1 MSSPLG
7 ELRGEGSRPSTI
19 VVGVDGSDTSMRA
32 AAFAIGLAG
41 RQASRLAFLYV
52 QNTATAALTPQALPE
67 LRATAETV
75 ADDLHAT
82 LASALRGWEGQWEL
96 RRAVGNPFA
105 ELSRFAAEIKA
116 DLVVVGAST
125 HLGHRLVGSLAV
137 HLVKSKRWPV
147 TVVP

>member
-7 ELRGEGSRPSTI
+7 ELRGEDTRPSTI

-32 AAFAIGLAG
+32 AAFAIGLAR
-41 RQASRLAFLYV
+41 RQASRLVFLYV
-52 QNTATAALTPQALPE
+52 QNTASATLAPQVLPE
-67 LRATAETV
+67 LLATAETV
-75 ADDLHAT
+75 ADELHAT
-82 LASALRGWEGQWEL
+82 LVTALRGWQGEWEL
-96 RRAVGNPFA
+96 RRAVGNPFTR
-105 ELSRFAAEIKA
+105 LSRLAAETKA

-137 HLVKSKRWPV
+137 HLVKCKRWPV